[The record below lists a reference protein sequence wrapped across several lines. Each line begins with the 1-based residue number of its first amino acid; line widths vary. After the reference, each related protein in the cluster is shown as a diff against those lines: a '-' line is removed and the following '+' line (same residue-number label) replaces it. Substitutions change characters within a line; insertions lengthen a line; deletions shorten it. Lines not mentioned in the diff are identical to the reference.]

1 MSDTDDGADTLVV
14 GGGLVGAALAWGL
27 ARLGERV
34 TVIDEGDVALRAS
47 RGNFGLV
54 WVQSKGDGMS
64 EYARWTRQSA
74 DLWTDFADELEAA
87 SGVSPEYQK
96 PGGLHFLL
104 SEAALEAK
112 RAQINRMHNVNGA
125 LGYGV
130 ELLDRKALDGIFP
143 GLGPDVIAGSYSP
156 HDGHASPLKLLRALH
171 AGLAARGGRYVSDA
185 KAQAVERDG
194 SGFVVRTAKGSFRG
208 GKVVLAAG
216 HGNKWL
222 GPSLGLNVPL
232 IPEKGQ
238 ILVTERIRPLLPMP
252 THVLRQT
259 TEGTVMIGD
268 SHEDTG
274 YSTDSETPVLTRIAR
289 DAVRSFPAL
298 AGARIVRSWGA
309 VRILSPDG
317 CPIYQESESHPG
329 AFSVNCHSGVT
340 LAGAHALSLA
350 PMLARGK
357 LDSELD
363 VFSSRRF
370 ADGSVTRAAH

>member
-1 MSDTDDGADTLVV
+1 MSENKQAADTLVI

-34 TVIDEGDVALRAS
+34 TVLDEGDVALRAS

-54 WVQSKGDGMS
+54 WVQSKGDGMH

-74 DLWTDFADELEAA
+74 DLWTGFADELEAS
-87 SGVSPEYQK
+87 SGVSVDYRKQ
-96 PGGLHFLL
+96 GGLHFLL

-125 LGYGV
+125 SGYGA
-130 ELLDRKALDGIFP
+130 EILDRQQLDAIFP
-143 GLGPDVIAGSYSP
+143 GLGPDVIGGSYSP
-156 HDGHASPLKLLRALH
+156 HDGHANPLRLLRSLH
-171 AGLAARGGRYVSDA
+171 AGLAAKGARYVSDA
-185 KAQAVERDG
+185 KAESVERDG
-194 SGFVVRTAKGSFRG
+194 SGFMVKTAKGSFRG

-222 GPSLGLNVPL
+222 GPSLGLDVPL
-232 IPEKGQ
+232 IPEKGE
-238 ILVTERIRPLLPMP
+238 IIVTERMMPLLPMP
-252 THVLRQT
+252 THILRQT
-259 TEGTVMIGD
+259 EEGTVMIGD

-274 YSTDSETPVLTRIAR
+274 YSTDSETPVLARIAR

-298 AGARIVRSWGA
+298 AKARIIRSWGA

-317 CPIYQESESHPG
+317 CPIYQESETHPG

-340 LAGAHALSLA
+340 LAGAHALALA

-357 LDSELD
+357 LDPELD
-363 VFSSRRF
+363 VFSPRRF
-370 ADGSVTRAAH
+370 ANGSVTRAAH